1 MAVPKQHRSK
11 SRQGQ
16 RRMHIHLNEVKSNV
30 CPKCGKAVLPH
41 IVCKECG
48 FYRGKEVLNVLEKLD
63 KKERKA
69 KEKEMKEQG
78 TQEPT
83 GEVSAEQ
90 LSRKS

>member
-16 RRMHIHLNEVKSNV
+16 RRMHIHLSEVKSST
-30 CPKCGKAVLPH
+30 CSKCGKAVLPH

-48 FYRGKEVLNVLEKLD
+48 FYRGKEMLNVLEKLD

-69 KEKEMKEQG
+69 KEKEMKEQSA
-78 TQEPT
+78 QEPS

-90 LSRKS
+90 LSRRS

>member
-16 RRMHIHLNEVKSNV
+16 RRMHIRLSGTQSAA
-30 CPKCGKAVLPH
+30 CPKCGKPVLAH
-41 IVCKECG
+41 TACKECG

-69 KEKEMKEQG
+69 KEKEMAEQT
-78 TQEPT
+78 TQEPQ
-83 GEVSAEQ
+83 GEVSPEQ
-90 LSRKS
+90 LSRRS